1 MTEQVVVDSCV
12 SVKWVVHEQDT
23 EKAIELLSSDLE
35 LVAPDIVLI
44 ETANAL
50 WKNVRRGLLAPDR
63 AQIRLGD
70 IPRFFNRL
78 LPTPDLVAE
87 AFMLGQAI
95 DVPIY
100 DCAYVVASRRTSA
113 RLVTADRKL
122 IAKLAGTP
130 DGSNVL
136 HIADWK

>member
-12 SVKWVVHEQDT
+12 SVKWVVHEQDSR
-23 EKAIELLSSDLE
+23 KAIELLSSELE
-35 LVAPDIVLI
+35 LVAPDIVRV

-63 AQIRLGD
+63 AQARLGD
-70 IPRFFNRL
+70 LPRFFDRL
-78 LPTPDLVAE
+78 LPTTDFVME
-87 AFMLGQAI
+87 AFTLGQAI

-100 DCAYVVASRRTSA
+100 DCVYVVASRRTGA
-113 RLVTADRKL
+113 RLITADGKL

-130 DGSNVL
+130 DADKVIHL
-136 HIADWK
+136 ADWT